1 MASWFCNLLG
11 VALIGAGLWGFFT
24 GPQDHK
30 LAEFG
35 VNDMLSMVHIVTG
48 AISLAAALAGIG
60 TAKLGCLGLGVLFA
74 GLAGAGFANVLD
86 VTERL
91 NLNGPD
97 NVLNA
102 GIAVA
107 CLFVGVTSRGD

>member
-1 MASWFCNLLG
+1 MASWFSNLLG
-11 VALIGAGLWGFFT
+11 VGLIGAGLWGFFT

-30 LAEFG
+30 LAAFG
-35 VNDMLSMVHIVTG
+35 VNGVLSMLHIVTG
-48 AISLAAALAGIG
+48 AIALAGG
-60 TAKLGCLGLGVLFA
+60 LAGNRTAKLGCLLLGVLFA

-86 VTERL
+86 VTEKL

-102 GIAVA
+102 GIAVV
-107 CLFVGVTSRGD
+107 CLFVGVTSRSD